1 MATYTFLALQNELF
15 DRGLGYLNDGSRGTT
30 RVQNWINSAYR
41 EIVADSD
48 WPFLNATTTGPA
60 PITIADLGTIESVI
74 NVATLLKLVPVDR
87 RNLTDVFPVLT
98 TTGIGE
104 FYYVTGG
111 SVINVYPADTASTL
125 QVLYWKSPADL
136 SATTDVPVV
145 PAQYQELIILAALRR
160 GFTEDNDAGD
170 AQIVQ
175 QELDRGL
182 TNMREDLLNLQADKS
197 DYVAQIAPQ
206 EGW

>member
-1 MATYTFLALQNELF
+1 MATYTFTALQNELF
-15 DRGLGYLNDGSRGTT
+15 DRGLKYLDDGARGTT
-30 RVQNWINSAYR
+30 RVQNWVNSAYR

-48 WPFLNATTTGPA
+48 WPFLQATATGPA

-98 TTGIGE
+98 TAGIGE

-111 SVINVYPADTASTL
+111 TVINVYPADTASTL
-125 QVLYWKSPADL
+125 QVLYWKSPPDL
-136 SATTDVPVV
+136 SASTDVPIV

-175 QELDRGL
+175 AELDRGL